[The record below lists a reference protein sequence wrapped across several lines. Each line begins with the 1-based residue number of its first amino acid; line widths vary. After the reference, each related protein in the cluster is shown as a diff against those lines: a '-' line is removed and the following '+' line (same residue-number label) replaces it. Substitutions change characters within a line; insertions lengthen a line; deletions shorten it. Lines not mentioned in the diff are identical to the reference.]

1 MDKIKILERYK
12 NEEDKLL
19 ISKLFDKIQM
29 TEKQNKVQTTDFLSP
44 TELQI
49 VKNVLN
55 LIQCKNYIIYGVVD
69 NAQRNAIVFYPE
81 KLETVFQENKFDF
94 NSLFNCIR
102 VINNNEKYDH
112 KIYLGGLM
120 KLGVKKEKIG
130 DIIVYDNGA
139 DIIINKDI
147 TKFLMS
153 SLNELTRF
161 SKSKLTIIDLKEVIQ
176 KEQEYKDLKIIVS
189 SLRLD
194 NIVSELSKTS
204 RSKSIEILKQ
214 ERVFINYKNEI
225 KATKSIS
232 EKDVITIRGIGKFII
247 DEISGNTR
255 SGRYIIQVK
264 KFV

>member
-1 MDKIKILERYK
+1 MDKIKILEKYK

-29 TEKQNKVQTTDFLSP
+29 TEKQNKVQITDFLSP

-55 LIQCKNYIIYGVVD
+55 ICQCKNYIVYGVVD
-69 NAQRNAIVFYPE
+69 NAQRNAVVFYPE
-81 KLETVFQENKFDF
+81 KLKVVFKDNKFDF
-94 NSLFNCIR
+94 NSIFNCIR

-139 DIIINKDI
+139 DIVVNKDI
-147 TKFLMS
+147 SKFLIS
-153 SLNELTRF
+153 NLHDLTRF
-161 SKSKLTIIDLKEVIQ
+161 SKSKIEIIDLKEITQ

-194 NIVSELSKTS
+194 NIVAELSKTS
-204 RSKSIEILKQ
+204 RNKSLEILKQ
-214 ERVFINYKNEI
+214 ERVFINYKNET
-225 KATKSIS
+225 KPTKSIC

-247 DEISGNTR
+247 EEISGNTR
-255 SGRYIIQVK
+255 SGRFIILVK
-264 KFV
+264 KFI

>member
-161 SKSKLTIIDLKEVIQ
+161 SKSKLTIIDLKEVTQ